1 MSEASGKP
9 TAGKLPPVT
18 GHSLAAA
25 PKASAAADRGPDN
38 AGVTPAL
45 LRWFETPQGQACRA
59 AVLAELHQTRALQV
73 RQIAALRRSWTQP
86 QLHAAIA
93 LVQSQLTACQPRGKF
108 CELRRQDFWA
118 VPEALQQATS
128 YAVACHKA
136 RRFQMLGAGS
146 PIIDFCSGIGGDAI
160 GFATS
165 LPVLA
170 VERDAVRARLLW
182 HNLQDASFTAIAIQA
197 DAETQFYNATK
208 AAAFHIDPSRRQ
220 GPKRLIRW
228 ADMTPGPAAL
238 LKLITTFDAGAIKLS
253 PAVDFESL
261 PPGHIELI
269 SDHGTTVQAVLWTGK
284 LAAHFGPMLRTASVL
299 SGDGPA
305 WTITGHPRPC
315 QSLAMPERFI
325 FEVDGAVTRAGL
337 AAELIGQIAANTP
350 GSTPL
355 TAITIDGGYLTAQ
368 SPLYHPALTAFET
381 LDVLP
386 FDQARLQARLSGG
399 GTSSAGASAI
409 VEVKTRGGLDLNTDE
424 LQRRWQKIARCS
436 CTILIFRAASGGV
449 MAAICNRL

>member
-1 MSEASGKP
+1 MSGASGKP
-9 TAGKLPPVT
+9 ANGKLPPLTGRTLVT
-18 GHSLAAA
+18 APNATAAA
-25 PKASAAADRGPDN
+25 GLRPDN

-45 LRWFETPQGQACRA
+45 LRWLESPQGQACRA
-59 AVLAELHQTRALQV
+59 AVLVELHQSKSLQV
-73 RQIAALRRSWTQP
+73 RQIAALRRSWSQP

-108 CELRRQDFWA
+108 CELGRQDFWA

-136 RRFQMLGAGS
+136 RRFQTLGAAT

-160 GFATS
+160 GLAAS

-170 VERDAVRARLLW
+170 VERDPVRARLLW
-182 HNLQDASFTAIAIQA
+182 HNLQEAHFPAAAIQA
-197 DAETQFYNATK
+197 DVDTPFYNAAK

-228 ADMTPGPAAL
+228 ADMTPGPATL
-238 LKLITTFDAGAIKLS
+238 LNLITTFDAGAIKLS

-284 LAAHFGPMLRTASVL
+284 LAEPSGPTLRTASVL
-299 SGDGPA
+299 SGDGPT
-305 WTITGHPRPC
+305 WTITGRPRPC
-315 QSLAMPERFI
+315 QALALPNRFV

-337 AAELIGQIAANTP
+337 AAELIGQLAANAP
-350 GSTPL
+350 GTAPL

-368 SPLYHPALTAFET
+368 APLRHPALTAFET

-386 FDQARLQARLSGG
+386 FDQARLQARLGSG

-409 VEVKTRGGLDLNTDE
+409 VEVKTRGGLDLNTDD

-436 CTILIFRAASGGV
+436 CTVLIFRAASAGV